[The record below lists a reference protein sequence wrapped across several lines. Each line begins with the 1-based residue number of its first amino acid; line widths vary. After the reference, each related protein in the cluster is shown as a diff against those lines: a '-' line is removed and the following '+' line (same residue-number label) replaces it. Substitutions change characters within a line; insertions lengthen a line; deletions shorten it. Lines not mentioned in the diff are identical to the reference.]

1 MINKN
6 IDRKDLARSFKSSE
20 TGHVAIESLFDSEFI
35 KECEREFLQI
45 DESEFFRY
53 SDRQFEYDKYSMN
66 SLDKMPESLK
76 KLFSYIHSEEF
87 VRFVEEVT
95 GIESLIVDEKRWGGG
110 LHMTKPGG
118 YLSIHKDFN
127 VLPDSYCDSKQ
138 LLRCIN
144 LIGYLTD
151 EDQSQNDGQLELWG
165 EGKIQKIENSFNR
178 WVLFE
183 RFRKR
188 ATRSLREVFLRDHF
202 CLNRRACDGRFF
214 GLDNNLIRRRELKH
228 NGDRVVFARYHNEL
242 RHVRNEAHLKRIR
255 CSDSVESECAIST
268 IHNSANTATLPAH
281 CCATQRCKRTIGLT
295 TKNAAA

>member
-1 MINKN
+1 MINKH
-6 IDRKDLARSFKSSE
+6 IDRKELARSFKASE

-95 GIESLIVDEKRWGGG
+95 GIESLIVDEQRWGGG

-165 EGKIQKIENSFNR
+165 EGKIEKIENSFNR
-178 WVLFE
+178 WVLFD
-183 RFRKR
+183 
-188 ATRSLREVFLRDHF
+188 TRE
-202 CLNRRACDGRFF
+202 
-214 GLDNNLIRRRELKH
+214 
-228 NGDRVVFARYHNEL
+228 RYHGHPYPFKGNKPRMSIASYYYIEQE
-242 RHVRNEAHLKRIR
+242 VSEEKWSSTDYLKLPWME
-255 CSDSVESECAIST
+255 ESEEYAARRKERSNPKIRYGKIFEKISKT
-268 IHNSANTATLPAH
+268 KPAT
-281 CCATQRCKRTIGLT
+281 
-295 TKNAAA
+295 